1 MLTALAVAE
10 SATSVVKARRM
21 VQYEVA
27 RIALPPMPA
36 ALTIAGP
43 VSSSTQFGDSNNFI
57 VNGHD
62 ACGGQDR
69 PAVGTVQ
76 DVGNGT
82 LSASQIASQSRNE
95 IINDLKRPPN
105 YTGVD
110 GCQPDVQNVNNLANQ
125 NYQTPD
131 GLNALVHDIQASA
144 TQTLNPSS
152 LPPSYDLGTA
162 ANPKITVVNGDYTT
176 TLDGYGILL
185 VTGNLTFSG
194 NNAWHGLIFVIGSGN
209 FVENGTPTIDGAIL
223 VAKIGQTSG
232 CPGTTNCYATNPS
245 DANMYRDPVS
255 GQKVLGSPTFHWN
268 GGGIGGINY
277 NSCTIQSVKQAANF
291 TVLARREITY

>member
-10 SATSVVKARRM
+10 SATSTVHARRM

-43 VSSSTQFGDSNNFI
+43 VSSSRKFGDSNNFY
-57 VNGHD
+57 VDGHD
-62 ACGGQDR
+62 ACGGQNR

-82 LSASQIASQSRNE
+82 ETASQIASDSRNQ

-105 YTGVD
+105 YTGAD
-110 GCQPDVQNVNNLANQ
+110 GCSPDVQNVNNLANQ

-131 GLNALVHDIQASA
+131 GLNGLVHDIQGAA
-144 TQTLNPSS
+144 TQTLDPSH
-152 LPPSYDLGTA
+152 LPTSYDLGTA
-162 ANPKITVVNGDYTT
+162 ANPKITVVNGDFTT
-176 TLDGYGILL
+176 PMDGYGILL
-185 VTGNLTFSG
+185 VTGALTMSG
-194 NNAWHGLIFVIGSGN
+194 NTSWHGLIFVIGTGQ
-209 FVENGTPTIDGAIL
+209 FTENGTPAIDGAIL
-223 VAKIGQTSG
+223 VAAIGKTGG
-232 CPGTTNCYATNPS
+232 CPGTTDCYATNPS
-245 DANMYRDPVS
+245 DANMYRDPLS
-255 GQKVLGSPTFHWN
+255 GQKVLGSPTFHWD
-268 GGGIGGINY
+268 GGGIGGITY

-291 TVLARREITY
+291 AVLARREITY